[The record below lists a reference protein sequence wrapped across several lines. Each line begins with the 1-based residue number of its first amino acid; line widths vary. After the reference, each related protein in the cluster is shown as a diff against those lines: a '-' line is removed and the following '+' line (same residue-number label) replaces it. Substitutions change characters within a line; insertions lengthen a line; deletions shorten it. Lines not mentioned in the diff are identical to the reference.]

1 MKAIDVMKSATTRS
15 AIDLVGLGMIGIELG
30 KCAIYFA
37 LAYLGW
43 WIWHNTDAWYYSL
56 FAIALMMNILQS
68 VWHGI
73 AMIFNIVLLV
83 IMLISPDA
91 FD

>member
-1 MKAIDVMKSATTRS
+1 MAI
-15 AIDLVGLGMIGIELG
+15 VGLGMIATELV

-43 WIWHNTDAWYYSL
+43 WTWHNTDAWYYTL
-56 FAIALMMNILQS
+56 FAIGLMTNVLQV

-73 AMIFNIVLLV
+73 ATIFNIVLL
-83 IMLISPDA
+83 IIALISPDA
-91 FD
+91 LD